1 MKINNIEDKKRIVD
15 SWFNYLQNQ
24 ITSQFFDLETNLSKS
39 SKKIFVNEWKKD
51 NPKHGGGKSILIKNG
66 KIFAH
71 YGFIKL

>member
-15 SWFNYLQNQ
+15 SWFDYLQNQ

-51 NPKHGGGKSILIKNG
+51 NQSTVVENQ
-66 KIFAH
+66 
-71 YGFIKL
+71 YS